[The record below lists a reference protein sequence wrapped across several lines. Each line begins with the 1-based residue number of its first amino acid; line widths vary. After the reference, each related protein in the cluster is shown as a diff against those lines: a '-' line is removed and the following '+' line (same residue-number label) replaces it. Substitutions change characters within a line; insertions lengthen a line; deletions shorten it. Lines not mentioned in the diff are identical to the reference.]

1 MNIGR
6 FFGIKNNR
14 EPKNVRGVAFHFEK
28 KQNLKKEEEIM
39 EEREN
44 KDRVLSA
51 AKKKAVERAHV
62 SDIYSKTYDVRER
75 SGKVILR
82 KKS

>member
-1 MNIGR
+1 
-6 FFGIKNNR
+6 
-14 EPKNVRGVAFHFEK
+14 
-28 KQNLKKEEEIM
+28 M